1 MELAAYQNI
10 YKESNPGD
18 IETIEGISGVCIR
31 PTQP

>member
-10 YKESNPGD
+10 YKESNPWD
-18 IETIEGISGVCIR
+18 METTEGISGVCIR